1 MKKSLFYLAV
11 LDFFHTFATDK
22 ETTNLNFKLYA

>member
-11 LDFFHTFATDK
+11 LDYFHTFAVVK
-22 ETTNLNFKLYA
+22 EKKPNSNK

>member
-11 LDFFHTFATDK
+11 LDFFHTFAAVK
-22 ETTNLNFKLYA
+22 EKNQIVTNKIL